1 MGRVLVVDDEPMI
14 CRLLKREFE
23 KLGHNVDEAGDLTQA
38 KELAAQIPFEVI
50 YLDVQ
55 LPDGNGIMEIPAF
68 LNSLGSPEV
77 IIMTGFGDPDGA
89 ELAVKNGVWDYI
101 EKPPNLERL
110 KLALSRALE
119 YRKQK
124 SQAKQPVVLHRGGII
139 GNSPATRELLDQ
151 VALAANTDG
160 SVLITG
166 ETGTGKELTAQA
178 IHKNSRR
185 KDNPFVVV
193 DCASLPETLSEGIL
207 FGHEKGAF
215 TGADRQRP
223 GLVKQAHTGTLFL
236 DEIGELPPSLQKNL
250 LRVLEERRF
259 RPLGGDSEVQ
269 SNFRLVAAT
278 NRDLDA
284 MCDQDLFRPD
294 LLYRLKALSI
304 TIKPLRKRRQDIKP
318 ITLHHGQRLC
328 DQYGLPTKGYSA
340 DFFEAM
346 EAYDWPG
353 NIRELV
359 NTLEWT
365 MARAQNEPLLF
376 SMHLPVAVRA
386 QLARQ
391 AFSRKKDAA
400 QAPVGAFTPPS
411 LKNVDLD
418 QFPDLKQF
426 RQAVMDQGELFYLNE
441 LLEKTG
447 SDLNQCLRISGVA
460 RSQFYN
466 KLKRH
471 GLSLKSN

>member
-1 MGRVLVVDDEPMI
+1 
-14 CRLLKREFE
+14 
-23 KLGHNVDEAGDLTQA
+23 
-38 KELAAQIPFEVI
+38 
-50 YLDVQ
+50 
-55 LPDGNGIMEIPAF
+55 
-68 LNSLGSPEV
+68 
-77 IIMTGFGDPDGA
+77 
-89 ELAVKNGVWDYI
+89 
-101 EKPPNLERL
+101 
-110 KLALSRALE
+110 LSRALE

-124 SQAKQPVVLHRGGII
+124 SQAKQPVVLNRGGII

-223 GLVKQAHTGTLFL
+223 GLVRQAHTGTLFL
-236 DEIGELPPSLQKNL
+236 DEIGELPLSLQKNL

-278 NRDLDA
+278 NRDLEA
-284 MCDQDLFRPD
+284 MCEQGLFRPD

-328 DQYGLPTKGYSA
+328 EQYGLPTKGYSA

-365 MARAQNEPLLF
+365 LARAQNEPLLF

-391 AFSRKKDAA
+391 AFSRKKETTPSAS
-400 QAPVGAFTPPS
+400 VGSFSPPS
-411 LKNVDLD
+411 LKNVDID
-418 QFPDLKQF
+418 QFPDLKQY
-426 RQAVMDQGELFYLNE
+426 RQAVIDQGELFYFNE

-447 SDLNQCLRISGVA
+447 SDLKQCLRISGVA

-471 GLSLKSN
+471 GLSLKNN